1 MLPRSNN
8 PTRKWSVPGYSE
20 DFMEAVFHMNGS
32 GGRIYL
38 IWTGTDRNMSK
49 LVAGNGY
56 RISPSD
62 SWHFPSRNHR
72 PGYNSCNNLSSFK
85 LQVLSLLM
93 WSIALIF
100 EIKLRILHTMTQI
113 EDMRHLLINDYCSS
127 ILLHMTENA
136 TNKLFRLIISFS
148 VAESNDDNS
157 IDIRLTADDVAVLF
171 RFYYE
176 CTVSQSQTAYG
187 LQHADLL
194 NRFSVFGR
202 CGYTLFNVKRD

>member
-62 SWHFPSRNHR
+62 SWHFPS
-72 PGYNSCNNLSSFK
+72 
-85 LQVLSLLM
+85 
-93 WSIALIF
+93 
-100 EIKLRILHTMTQI
+100 RILHTMTQI